1 MTQKKSAVTG
11 LVLSIGEPTTARAI
25 ESLRAQTFPCEDIVL
40 IENVSPFHAAM
51 NAGITRISS
60 PLFIQ
65 CDADMI
71 VDPDCVE
78 TLLSHF
84 HDDVG
89 VAIGYLED
97 AILGQVQAIKMFR
110 TECFKALK
118 FFNHISPD
126 TNIIYQ
132 IVRNG
137 WNFVFAE
144 RSETR
149 FGHPRH
155 VLGKHDPDYTP
166 LYTFNK
172 FKLVG
177 ARMRERGV
185 FAEFLDA
192 HKKLAQNTHP
202 MAMTAIIGLCHGIF
216 LQNEKDGLHPFK
228 MDRDFKLL
236 DRYMNSTNQAADF
249 IMTSLEKESAVS
261 SR

>member
-25 ESLRAQTFPCEDIVL
+25 ESLRAQTFPCKDIVL

-51 NAGITRISS
+51 NDGIARIST

-89 VAIGYLED
+89 VVIGYLED
-97 AILGQVQAIKMFR
+97 AILGRVQAIKMFR

-118 FFNHISPD
+118 FSNHISPD
-126 TNIIYQ
+126 TNTIYQ

-137 WNFVFAE
+137 WNLVFAE

-155 VLGKHDPDYTP
+155 VLGKHDPEYTP
-166 LYTFNK
+166 LYTYNK
-172 FKLVG
+172 FKLEG
-177 ARMRERGV
+177 ARMRDRGIYN
-185 FAEFLDA
+185 EFLRFLKALNDSS
-192 HKKLAQNTHP
+192 HP
-202 MAMTAIIGLCHGIF
+202 MAPVAVVGLCQGLFH
-216 LQNEKDGLHPFK
+216 KDKTDGLEPFK
-228 MDRDFKLL
+228 KSEDFKILE
-236 DRYMNSTNQAADF
+236 DYMNSPSTTADF
-249 IMTSLEKESAVS
+249 IRISLKKESAVS
-261 SR
+261 GR